1 MIITCDT
8 NVLVSGVLF
17 DGPPRH
23 ILKLVARGDITNVTS
38 LDILKEARDVLMRP
52 KFGLSPS
59 QVKAIIETFD
69 DTFESVVPQKKV
81 CVIKKDPT
89 DDRIL
94 EAALAG
100 NAQYIVSGDKHLLD
114 LGTWRRIE
122 ILRPAEFLEKT

>member
-1 MIITCDT
+1 
-8 NVLVSGVLF
+8 
-17 DGPPRH
+17 
-23 ILKLVARGDITNVTS
+23 
-38 LDILKEARDVLMRP
+38 MRP

-59 QVKAIIETFD
+59 QVKVIIETFD